1 MPTVLGQSF
10 SRRELARRVG
20 DFSQLFGVE
29 LFAYSDGR
37 ERSVRVLRF
46 RTGSGLGFD
55 IMVDRSMDLGG
66 MSFRGVPIGWHSP
79 TGFRSPWLH
88 EVDAEDGLGW
98 LRSFSGMMNS
108 CGLDHIMGVTE
119 DTAEHYCYP
128 DRARIVHTLHGR
140 ISYQPARLTG
150 YGERWEGDRCFLF
163 ARGEIRQAAMYGE
176 NLILERQI
184 EVEVGTDTVTFHD
197 RVRNLG
203 FCPTP
208 HALLYHINLGWPLV
222 DRQTRLVAP
231 IRSTPFTVHDPQAT
245 DIGPI
250 EQAEPQSRFFQQ
262 VYEHQ
267 VVPEDDGTARAALV
281 NEGFQTPAGETGL
294 ALEIAY
300 DGRAMPALFQ
310 WQNLQEGNYVVAIEP
325 ATVHG
330 GSRQDWKKRGELQI
344 LEHDDRRVYWLSI
357 TPHAGSADVI
367 ALQDRL
373 RLQERP

>member
-1 MPTVLGQSF
+1 MLTVFGRTF

-20 DFSQLFGVE
+20 DFSQIFGVE
-29 LFAYSDGR
+29 LLTHSDGR
-37 ERSVRVLRF
+37 ERAVRVLRF
-46 RTGSGLGFD
+46 RTGSGLSFD
-55 IMVDRSMDLGG
+55 IMVDRAMDLGG
-66 MSFRGVPIGWHSP
+66 MSFRGVAIGWHSP

-108 CGLDHIMGVTE
+108 CGLDHIMGATE

-128 DRARIVHTLHGR
+128 DRARVFHTLHGR

-150 YGERWEGDRCFLF
+150 YGEHWDGDRCYLY
-163 ARGEIRQAAMYGE
+163 ADGEIRQAAMYGE
-176 NLILERQI
+176 NLILERRI

-203 FCPTP
+203 FYPTP

-222 DRQTRLVAP
+222 DKGTRLVAP
-231 IRSTPFTVHDPQAT
+231 IQSTPFTVHNPQAT
-245 DIGPI
+245 GIGPI
-250 EQAEPQSRFFQQ
+250 EQADPQSQFFQQ

-267 VVPEDDGTARAALV
+267 VVAEDDGTARAALI

-330 GSRQDWKKRGELQI
+330 GSRSDWKARGELHI
-344 LEHDDRRVYWLSI
+344 LEHDDQRAYRLAI
-357 TPHAGSADVI
+357 TPHAGIPAISE
-367 ALQDRL
+367 LQERL
-373 RLQERP
+373 RLRE